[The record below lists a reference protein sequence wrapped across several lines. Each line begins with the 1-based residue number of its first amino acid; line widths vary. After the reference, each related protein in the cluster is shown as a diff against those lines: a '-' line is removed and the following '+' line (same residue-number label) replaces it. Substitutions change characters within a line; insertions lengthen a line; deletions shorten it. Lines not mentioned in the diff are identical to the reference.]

1 MIKSTLAI
9 VALLAIGVTFAYA
22 EEPGWVTEE
31 ALVIVPFDYHGQ
43 QCFLVSETVYHCNWQ
58 GHIEPFTV
66 EDLEAFADVLS
77 PEVYA
82 EELAKLQAVPEVVEV
97 EVKLT
102 PEEKI
107 IYQLED
113 KLYSGQATATEATHL
128 RLLQQLDECQRG
140 LGNSAAIQDRTSF
153 VISEFKHGKY
163 NNIEIKGQVGDLLQA
178 IQECRAQ
185 QTLEYYVLS
194 EAYTNKAN
202 GDEDVFYDHHAAW
215 NGIQALDY
223 ELYTKN
229 SDRIDM
235 NDICDNNQYT
245 WKNRIMMGCEDTRD
259 YGDNKVRNPSGVINY
274 YSDANTQYQ
283 KYLLD
288 NSRYA
293 TADDMQAQEELA
305 IPVLEDMLKDN
316 IWYYRD

>member
-1 MIKSTLAI
+1 M
-9 VALLAIGVTFAYA
+9 
-22 EEPGWVTEE
+22 
-31 ALVIVPFDYHGQ
+31 
-43 QCFLVSETVYHCNWQ
+43 
-58 GHIEPFTV
+58 
-66 EDLEAFADVLS
+66 
-77 PEVYA
+77 
-82 EELAKLQAVPEVVEV
+82 
-97 EVKLT
+97 
-102 PEEKI
+102 
-107 IYQLED
+107 
-113 KLYSGQATATEATHL
+113 

-153 VISEFKHGKY
+153 VISGFEHGKY

-178 IQECRAQ
+178 IQECKAQ

-194 EAYTNKAN
+194 EEYTNKAN
-202 GDEDVFYDHHAAW
+202 GDQDVFYDHHAAW

-235 NDICDNNQYT
+235 NDICENNQYT

-288 NSRYA
+288 NS
-293 TADDMQAQEELA
+293 DMQQQM
-305 IPVLEDMLKDN
+305 ICKPKKN
-316 IWYYRD
+316 